1 MKFLKNFLPHL
12 AIAMA
17 VGLVVIMILDGF
29 NPPHEVPHQR
39 CDAGIYCNIGDSCRH
54 KLGNIHCGKQEEY
67 VTGISGFSWI

>member
-29 NPPHEVPHQR
+29 NPLMKFLTR
-39 CDAGIYCNIGDSCRH
+39 D
-54 KLGNIHCGKQEEY
+54 
-67 VTGISGFSWI
+67 VTRAYIVILAIVVVISSVISIAENRKNM

>member
-29 NPPHEVPHQR
+29 NPLM
-39 CDAGIYCNIGDSCRH
+39 
-54 KLGNIHCGKQEEY
+54 KLLTSD
-67 VTGISGFSWI
+67 VTRAYIVILAIVVVISSVISIAENRKNM

>member
-29 NPPHEVPHQR
+29 NPLMKFLTS
-39 CDAGIYCNIGDSCRH
+39 D
-54 KLGNIHCGKQEEY
+54 
-67 VTGISGFSWI
+67 VTRAYIVILTIVVVISSVISIAENRKNM

>member
-29 NPPHEVPHQR
+29 NPLMKVLTSDVTRAYIVILAIVVVISSVISIAENR
-39 CDAGIYCNIGDSCRH
+39 KNI
-54 KLGNIHCGKQEEY
+54 
-67 VTGISGFSWI
+67 

>member
-29 NPPHEVPHQR
+29 NPLMKFLTS
-39 CDAGIYCNIGDSCRH
+39 D
-54 KLGNIHCGKQEEY
+54 
-67 VTGISGFSWI
+67 VTRAYIVI

>member
-29 NPPHEVPHQR
+29 NPLMKFLT
-39 CDAGIYCNIGDSCRH
+39 S
-54 KLGNIHCGKQEEY
+54 Y
-67 VTGISGFSWI
+67 VTRAYIVILAIVVVISSVISIAENRKNM

>member
-29 NPPHEVPHQR
+29 NPLMKFLTS
-39 CDAGIYCNIGDSCRH
+39 D
-54 KLGNIHCGKQEEY
+54 
-67 VTGISGFSWI
+67 VTRAYIVILAIVVVASAIIAIAENRKNM

>member
-29 NPPHEVPHQR
+29 NPLMKFLTSDVR
-39 CDAGIYCNIGDSCRH
+39 RAYIVI
-54 KLGNIHCGKQEEY
+54 LAI
-67 VTGISGFSWI
+67 VVVISSVISIAENRKNM

>member
-29 NPPHEVPHQR
+29 NPLMKFLTN
-39 CDAGIYCNIGDSCRH
+39 D
-54 KLGNIHCGKQEEY
+54 
-67 VTGISGFSWI
+67 VTRAYIVILAIVVVISSVISIAENRKNM

>member
-29 NPPHEVPHQR
+29 NPLMKFLAS
-39 CDAGIYCNIGDSCRH
+39 D
-54 KLGNIHCGKQEEY
+54 
-67 VTGISGFSWI
+67 VTRAYIVILAIVVVASSIIAIAESRKNM

>member
-29 NPPHEVPHQR
+29 NPLM
-39 CDAGIYCNIGDSCRH
+39 
-54 KLGNIHCGKQEEY
+54 KLLTSD
-67 VTGISGFSWI
+67 VTRAYIVILAIVVVASSIIAIAESRKNM

>member
-29 NPPHEVPHQR
+29 NPLMKFLTS
-39 CDAGIYCNIGDSCRH
+39 D
-54 KLGNIHCGKQEEY
+54 
-67 VTGISGFSWI
+67 VTRAYIVILVIVVVISSVISIAENRKNM

>member
-29 NPPHEVPHQR
+29 NPLMKFLTS
-39 CDAGIYCNIGDSCRH
+39 D
-54 KLGNIHCGKQEEY
+54 
-67 VTGISGFSWI
+67 VTRAYICLLYTSPSPRD

>member
-29 NPPHEVPHQR
+29 NPLMKFLTSDVTR
-39 CDAGIYCNIGDSCRH
+39 AYIDNIGDSCRH
-54 KLGNIHCGKQEEY
+54 KSVISIGGNRKNM
-67 VTGISGFSWI
+67 

>member
-29 NPPHEVPHQR
+29 NPLMKFLTSDVAR
-39 CDAGIYCNIGDSCRH
+39 AYIVI
-54 KLGNIHCGKQEEY
+54 LAI
-67 VTGISGFSWI
+67 VVVISSVISIAENRKNM

>member
-29 NPPHEVPHQR
+29 NPLMKFLTS
-39 CDAGIYCNIGDSCRH
+39 D
-54 KLGNIHCGKQEEY
+54 
-67 VTGISGFSWI
+67 VTRTYIVILAIVVVISSVISIAENRKNM

>member
-29 NPPHEVPHQR
+29 NPLMKFLTS
-39 CDAGIYCNIGDSCRH
+39 D
-54 KLGNIHCGKQEEY
+54 
-67 VTGISGFSWI
+67 VTRAYIVILSIVVVISSVISIAENRKNM